1 MTEKTRPN
9 NDKPLTPLE
18 TRELYRRATPDG
30 PESELRQYMVWAL
43 EDSALWWAKRGGTPP
58 QIAKMLAVEVKEC
71 GDPPFASPV
80 EVRRIAAKGFR
91 QCINERKRLVE
102 RYNAEALGEPS
113 DIPKELGEMES
124 WLAYR
129 TEQFHFGIGAL
140 DDALNG
146 GIMRGQMLSII
157 GNPGAMKTSLLLNG
171 IERWVTESPEPVA
184 FFSLD
189 MSKAD
194 IFARLMLRELGCGMD
209 ALRDHYWRRSAEFEA
224 AKSALQ
230 QKYGGKLTV
239 FENQPGKKWT
249 IDMIKEYIE
258 FTTPG
263 LIAIDFLTLLKK
275 PKQSDFD
282 VTNEAMPILK
292 ELSHFYGSAV
302 VVLSQMS
309 MESRRIQA
317 TGGMGG
323 SAKGGGVVEETVDA
337 EIELF
342 RDISVDPLD
351 TSPRII
357 ATIKKARM
365 GIAGASFQLG
375 YSGPRMEFTGMAH
388 RVHKAKKIQPVF
400 DTL

>member
-9 NDKPLTPLE
+9 DGEPLTPLE
-18 TRELYRRATPDG
+18 TRELYQKAKPNG
-30 PESELRQYMVWAL
+30 SESELRQYMVWAL
-43 EDSALWWAKRGGTPP
+43 EDVAYWWARKGGKPHE
-58 QIAKMLAVEVKEC
+58 IAECLPRYVREC
-71 GDPPFASPV
+71 GDPPFASSV
-80 EVRRIAAKGFR
+80 EVRRIAAKAFR
-91 QCINERKRLVE
+91 HFLNDQKRLCE
-102 RYNAEALGEPS
+102 RYASETAIEPS

-194 IFARLMLRELGCGMD
+194 IFARLMLRELGCGMG

-282 VTNEAMPILK
+282 VTNEVMPILK

>member
-1 MTEKTRPN
+1 MTKKARLDDRP
-9 NDKPLTPLE
+9 PTPLQVRNLHKKCQPDMPE
-18 TRELYRRATPDG
+18 AELK
-30 PESELRQYMVWAL
+30 QYMCWAL
-43 EDSALWWAKRGGTPP
+43 EDVALWWARKGGTPP
-58 QIAKMLAVEVKEC
+58 QIAEMLAVEVKEC
-71 GDPPFASPV
+71 GEPPFASPV

-91 QCINERKRLVE
+91 ECINERKHYAE
-102 RYNAEALGEPS
+102 KFDAEALGEPS
-113 DIPKELGEMES
+113 DISKELGDMES
-124 WLAYR
+124 WLTYR
-129 TEQFHFGIGAL
+129 TDQFHFGINAL

-146 GIMRGQMLSII
+146 GIMQGQMLSII

-171 IERWVTESPEPVA
+171 LERWVTESPETA
-184 FFSLD
+184 ALFSLD

-194 IFARLMLRELGCGMD
+194 IFERLMLREMGCGRD
-209 ALRDHYWRRSAEFEA
+209 ALRDHYWRRSAEYAA
-224 AKSALQ
+224 AKESLGR
-230 QKYGGKLTV
+230 KYKGRLSV

-249 IDMIKEYIE
+249 IDKLKEYVEIA
-258 FTTPG
+258 TPG
-263 LIAIDFLTLLKK
+263 LLAIDFLTLLKK

-282 VTNEAMPILK
+282 VANEVMPILK
-292 ELSHFYGSAV
+292 ELSHFYGCAV

-317 TGGMGG
+317 GGGMGG
-323 SAKGGGVVEETVDA
+323 SAKGGGIVEETVDA

-388 RVHKAKKIQPVF
+388 RVHKAKKVQPVF